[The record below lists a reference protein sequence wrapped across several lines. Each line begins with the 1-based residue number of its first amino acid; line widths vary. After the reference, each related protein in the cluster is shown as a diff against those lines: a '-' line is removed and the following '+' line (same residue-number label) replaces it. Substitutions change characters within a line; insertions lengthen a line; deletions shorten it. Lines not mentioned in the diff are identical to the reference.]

1 MKKIR
6 GIIKY
11 ISDNIKSDYLNVSYG
26 MEVVYMAGEE
36 IEVKDIDIVVSKS
49 DEEGNIT
56 YGNPI
61 FVKLSGYDKS
71 ELIGSPHSILRH
83 PDMPKTIFTY
93 LWEMLKAKKE
103 VKVFVKNRSKNGN
116 FYRVFAVIRPALN
129 PDGTLRNYTSTR
141 KRSNP
146 KAWEVLE
153 PLYQEM
159 KRLEETEG
167 IESAKIKLEEF
178 VKEHGGNSLDD
189 FNAVMDKLQKI

>member
-1 MKKIR
+1 
-6 GIIKY
+6 
-11 ISDNIKSDYLNVSYG
+11 
-26 MEVVYMAGEE
+26 MAGEE
-36 IEVKDIDIVVSKS
+36 IEVKDVDIVVSKS

-61 FVKLSGYDKS
+61 FVKLSGYDKN

-83 PDMPKTIFTY
+83 PDMPKTIFAY

-116 FYRVFAVIRPALN
+116 FYRVFAVIKPALN

-141 KRSNP
+141 RRSNP
-146 KAWEVLE
+146 KAWEILE

-159 KRLEETEG
+159 KELEEKEGIDSAKARLE
-167 IESAKIKLEEF
+167 AFIKEQ
-178 VKEHGGNSLDD
+178 GGSSLND
-189 FNAVMDKLQKI
+189 FNTVMENLQKL